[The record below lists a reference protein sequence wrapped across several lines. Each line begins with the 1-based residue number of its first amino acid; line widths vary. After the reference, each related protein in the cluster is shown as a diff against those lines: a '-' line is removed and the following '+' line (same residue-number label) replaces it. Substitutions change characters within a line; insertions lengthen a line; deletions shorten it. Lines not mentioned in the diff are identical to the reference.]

1 MKRIATLLLAAT
13 LVCGSAYAQKEKV
26 VESSAKKAPAWLGLS
41 TSDYFCVSATAQT
54 LEDAQKMCMNDIR
67 QYIIN
72 AIAVNITS
80 AETSYQNQVTR
91 DGVAGLLESY
101 ASQTDTRSANIPY
114 LSGLSLSN
122 ADAIYWERR
131 MVKGKDKSY
140 YYVCNVKYPFT
151 EDDRSRAIAA
161 FRKIDDKYNSRLEAL
176 RRDAEQ
182 FTDISTIGTAVN
194 ELNQLIA
201 YFFDDVRKEEAK
213 ALQAHYRKMNEEI
226 AVAAEEILPGQFR
239 YRLSLHGRT
248 VVTDQL
254 PRLKSDYALNMRVMR
269 NGDEYALLYDEEGV
283 EGEENTI
290 EMRYSFGGRSLKYT
304 VTFDPM
310 RDKVLVRP
318 VGEVLI
324 DMLRSDGE
332 TAEWEV
338 AMQLRSR
345 TGNRFAVRAAEVRVA
360 ELMPLRMETD
370 EQSFEGRGE
379 HRLRFRTAADRTTG
393 RATLLAEITVRI
405 YNPATRTESDA
416 KYILP
421 YKITELN
428 NQQTDREL

>member
-26 VESSAKKAPAWLGLS
+26 VESSAKKAPAWIGLS
-41 TSDYFCVSATAQT
+41 TSDYFSVSATAQT
-54 LEDAQKMCMNDIR
+54 LEEAQKMCMNDIR

-91 DGVAGLLESY
+91 DGVAELLESY
-101 ASQTDTRSANIPY
+101 ASQTDSRSANIPY

-131 MVKGKDKSY
+131 MVKGKVKSY

-176 RRDAEQ
+176 RRDAER
-182 FTDISTIGTAVN
+182 FTDISAIGTAVS

-201 YFFDDVRKEEAK
+201 YFFDDVRKEEAT
-213 ALQAHYRKMNEEI
+213 ALQARYRKMNEEI

-248 VVTDQL
+248 VFTDQL
-254 PRLKSDYALNMRVMR
+254 PKLNSNYALNMRVMR
-269 NGDEYALLYDEEGV
+269 NGDEYVLLYDEEGI

-290 EMRYSFGGRSLKYT
+290 EMRYSFGGRALVYT
-304 VTFDPM
+304 VMFDPT
-310 RDKVLVRP
+310 RDKVSVRP

-324 DMLRSDGE
+324 DMQSGSTD
-332 TAEWEV
+332 TPEWEV

-345 TGNRFAVRAAEVRVA
+345 TGSRFVIRAVEVRVD
-360 ELMPLRMETD
+360 ELMPLRMESA

-379 HRLRFRTAADRTTG
+379 HRLRFRTAAAKTTG
-393 RATLLAEITVRI
+393 GIRSLAEITVRI
-405 YNPATRTESDA
+405 YNPATRTETDA
-416 KYILP
+416 KYVLP
-421 YKITELN
+421 YRITELN
-428 NQQTDREL
+428 Y